1 MKMKMKMMFCLL
13 LATIPLAPAS
23 ANQSDDTSLMRST
36 DIAYEEAMKFA
47 QLLREHGFTV
57 RSVHRSKMESFFKG
71 LNKAAFIRTD
81 KGVIEVIFFDDPTGA
96 EKVQVLEQ
104 WQDERYI
111 YSFQGQPQ
119 PNTGDRMNAAY
130 PVYFIAHH
138 NLFMVTNEPE
148 LGTALKQAFAR

>member
-57 RSVHRSKMESFFKG
+57 RSVHRSKMEGFFSG
-71 LNKAAFIRTD
+71 LPKAHSRNGPVFATAAV
-81 KGVIEVIFFDDPTGA
+81 GTSTLM
-96 EKVQVLEQ
+96 VL
-104 WQDERYI
+104 
-111 YSFQGQPQ
+111 F
-119 PNTGDRMNAAY
+119 
-130 PVYFIAHH
+130 
-138 NLFMVTNEPE
+138 
-148 LGTALKQAFAR
+148 

>member
-1 MKMKMKMMFCLL
+1 MKKMLMFCLL
-13 LATIPLAPAS
+13 LATIPLSVAS

-57 RSVHRSKMESFFKG
+57 RSVHRSKMEGFFKG

-81 KGVIEVIFFDDPTGA
+81 KGVVEVIFFDDPAGA

-104 WQDERYI
+104 REDERYI
-111 YSFQGQPQ
+111 YSFNGQPQ
-119 PNTGDRMNAAY
+119 PKRNDWFSSSH
-130 PVYFIAHH
+130 PVYFITHQNYLMLTSEKDLA
-138 NLFMVTNEPE
+138 
-148 LGTALKQAFAR
+148 ASLKHTLAR